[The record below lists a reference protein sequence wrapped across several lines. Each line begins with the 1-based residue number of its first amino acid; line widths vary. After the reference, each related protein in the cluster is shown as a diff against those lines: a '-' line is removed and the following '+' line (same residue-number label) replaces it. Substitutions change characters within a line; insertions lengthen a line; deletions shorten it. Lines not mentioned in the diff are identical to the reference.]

1 MKIKTIDKICNLEK
15 NIELLKKKTLE
26 LQIKKIGELTYD
38 NLKKMDFINIDFTDN
53 EKDKEIMRR
62 KKENLMELLKM
73 KENDYNKQLKMNND
87 NEYVNNQIKKKYNM
101 EQQKKQIKKDFI
113 ENLSKINKS
122 FNTEKK
128 MLDENLLKLKTTR
141 EYNLNLQRFHD
152 DKIIFLLDK
161 ITHFTEHNNS
171 LKKNIREI
179 NREIKKLKNDCDYK
193 IRENQREHTKIYNSM
208 CGGNINNNNN
218 NNNNNNDINNSK
230 ICKNKMKNW
239 DIKKLNCKLLFME
252 EYNIYLGEFYKIC
265 NKYGEKENGIVKECI
280 TFTREQVQ
288 NKIDDLEIETKNLEE
303 KYYEIVDEDIIKNNF
318 TDEIVKLKKENK
330 LKIEQRI
337 KTIKIVLDSVKLL
350 IEQYKKKEKLK
361 SRQEIME
368 YIDDLKKQKAEL
380 EYTNEDLEEQYKS
393 LIELKINMEPNC
405 LEKLNIIKADSLKD
419 LFLKKKECVEN

>member
-1 MKIKTIDKICNLEK
+1 
-15 NIELLKKKTLE
+15 
-26 LQIKKIGELTYD
+26 
-38 NLKKMDFINIDFTDN
+38 
-53 EKDKEIMRR
+53 
-62 KKENLMELLKM
+62 
-73 KENDYNKQLKMNND
+73 
-87 NEYVNNQIKKKYNM
+87 
-101 EQQKKQIKKDFI
+101 
-113 ENLSKINKS
+113 
-122 FNTEKK
+122 
-128 MLDENLLKLKTTR
+128 
-141 EYNLNLQRFHD
+141 
-152 DKIIFLLDK
+152 
-161 ITHFTEHNNS
+161 
-171 LKKNIREI
+171 
-179 NREIKKLKNDCDYK
+179 
-193 IRENQREHTKIYNSM
+193 
-208 CGGNINNNNN
+208 
-218 NNNNNNDINNSK
+218 
-230 ICKNKMKNW
+230 MKNW

-330 LKIEQRI
+330 LRIEQRI
-337 KTIKIVLDSVKLL
+337 KTIKIILDSVKLL

-361 SRQEIME
+361 SREEIME